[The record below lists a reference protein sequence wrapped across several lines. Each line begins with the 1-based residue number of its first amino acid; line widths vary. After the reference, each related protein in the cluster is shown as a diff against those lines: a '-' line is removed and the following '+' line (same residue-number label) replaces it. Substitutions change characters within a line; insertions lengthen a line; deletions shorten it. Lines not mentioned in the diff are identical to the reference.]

1 MNRCGAAALLCAM
14 LISSNAFGRQQSA
27 PAPLSGSSTPV
38 GKTPSPD
45 FSAEPF
51 IIEKYSLAARFE
63 NDGTGE
69 RTLSSRVKVQ
79 NDAGVQ
85 QLAELIFG
93 YNSASEK
100 IDVHF
105 VRVLHPDGAT
115 VTAKP
120 DAIKEMVAPVERDAP
135 AYTDYKEV
143 HITVPA
149 LHPGDAIEYE
159 IATHLVTPEAP
170 GQFWFEQNFLDRAI
184 VLDEQLEV
192 NVPQSR
198 AVLIQSADFS
208 NVTAEEIRKA
218 RLAPA
223 STAQIDQQNSPFSS
237 KTENGRTIYRWKH
250 KNFTIPNDDPAA
262 GKLPAPK
269 IPDIQFTT
277 FRNWNEVAQWYA
289 ALAKGRSTPTP
300 EIRAK
305 AQELAVG
312 RTTSLDKMQALYS
325 YVAKNIRYVSLSFG
339 LGGYQP
345 HTASEVFKNQYG
357 DGQDKYVLLSAL
369 LQSVD
374 IPSDPVLIPLL
385 RPLDPAIPSPAQ
397 FDHLITAAHN
407 GPDLIWMDSTAEVA
421 PFRLLIPAL
430 RHKSALLIQSD
441 GAGKIVETPVDPPFL
456 STQHVEIDAQV
467 SDLGKLTA
475 KLRYFLRGDN
485 EVALRLAFHRTP
497 QNEWAQLGQ
506 TIAALDGIRG
516 NVTSVKPSDPTDTE
530 KPFELDLDY
539 EQPGYLDWA
548 RKKTKVPVPLLSLGM
563 PRPPD
568 NPADPIHLGS
578 PLDITTSLKLTLP
591 ANFSAQTPVG
601 VSVARDYA
609 EFKSVYGFENHV
621 FTAERILNFKMR
633 ELPATRAGDYD
644 AFSRAVESDEN
655 QSFIVENSSTSLPGI
670 PATAKPDDLIEAGAA
685 ALNSGNPR
693 EAIPLLK
700 RAVELDPKTKQGF
713 NDLGLAYLR
722 TRQFTEAEAAFHSQ
736 LGVNPSDE
744 HAYNYLG
751 LTLQQQKRFPEA
763 EAAFRRQLDI
773 NPLDPV
779 THAALGALFLEQ
791 HKYSE
796 AVPELD
802 KAAVLTPQ
810 SAELQ
815 VSLGRAL
822 LNSGRKEEALKAFQ
836 KGIDLGHS
844 SPVIW
849 NSVAYNLADANIELD
864 RAQQYAESAIS
875 AIDANLRNLQL
886 AHLSLDDLNQV
897 ANIGVYW
904 DTLGWVHF
912 KKGDLDFA
920 EAFVRAAWRLNQ
932 QGEAGDHLARIY
944 EKHGQ
949 KQDAIRL
956 YAEAIAAPHA
966 DPESRA
972 RLTLLLGE
980 NIKIDELVDR
990 ARPRL
995 LQSRTFDAGKLLNQK
1010 AEADFFILLAPGTK
1024 SAKVE
1029 AVKFISGSPDLRPFA
1044 ENLRTIDFGPVFP
1057 DAAPS
1062 KIVRRGTLACST
1074 AGACTFTLAL
1084 PEAVR
1089 TVN

>member
-1 MNRCGAAALLCAM
+1 MNRCAAALLCAI
-14 LISSNAFGRQQSA
+14 LVSPIVLARQQFT
-27 PAPLSGSSTPV
+27 PAQTSDRSSTHTS
-38 GKTPSPD
+38 KTTSPD

-51 IIEKYSLAARFE
+51 IIEKYFLAARFE

-79 NDAGVQ
+79 NDDGVQ
-85 QLAELIFG
+85 QLTELIFG

-100 IDVHF
+100 IDVHY
-105 VRVLHPDGAT
+105 VRVLHPDGTAA
-115 VTAKP
+115 TAKP
-120 DAIKEMVAPVERDAP
+120 DAVKEMTAPVERDAP
-135 AYTDYKEV
+135 AYTDYKEL

-149 LHPGDAIEYE
+149 LHPGDTIEYE
-159 IATHLVTPEAP
+159 IATHIVTPLAAN
-170 GQFWFEQNFLDRAI
+170 QFWFEQNFLDRAI

-192 NVPQSR
+192 NVPQGR

-208 NVTAEEIRKA
+208 NVTGEEIRKV
-218 RLAPA
+218 RLA
-223 STAQIDQQNSPFSS
+223 STGSAQIDQQNNPFSS

-250 KNFTIPNDDPAA
+250 KNLTIPNDDPSA
-262 GKLPAPK
+262 GKLPPPK
-269 IPDIQFTT
+269 IHDIQFTT
-277 FRNWNEVAQWYA
+277 FKSWNEVAQWYA
-289 ALAKGRSTPTP
+289 GLANGRAAPTP

-305 AQELAVG
+305 AQELVNG
-312 RTTSLDKMQALYS
+312 RATNLDKMQALYS
-325 YVAKNIRYVSLSFG
+325 YVAKTIRYVSLSFG
-339 LGGYQP
+339 LGRSQP
-345 HTASEVFKNQYG
+345 NTAAEVFKNQYG
-357 DGQDKYVLLSAL
+357 DCKDKDVLLSAL

-385 RPLDPAIPSPAQ
+385 RPLDTAIPSPAQ
-397 FDHLITAAHN
+397 FDHLITAAHD
-407 GPDLIWMDSTAEVA
+407 GPELVWMDSTAEVA

-430 RHKSALLIQSD
+430 RRKSALLIQSD
-441 GAGKIVETPVDPPFL
+441 GDGKIVETPADPPFL

-497 QNEWAQLGQ
+497 PDEWPQLGQ

-530 KPFELDLDY
+530 NPFELDLDY
-539 EQPGYLDWA
+539 EQPSYLDWA
-548 RKKTKVPVPLLSLGM
+548 KKKTKVPVPLLSLGM
-563 PRPPD
+563 PHSPD

-578 PLDITTSLKLTLP
+578 PLNITTSLKLTLP
-591 ANFSAQTPVG
+591 ANFIAQTPVG

-609 EFKSVYGFENHV
+609 AFKSFYGFENHI

-633 ELPATRAGDYD
+633 ELPASRAGDYD

-655 QSFIVENSSTSLPGI
+655 QFFIVENNSTSLPEI
-670 PATAKPDDLIEAGAA
+670 PATAKADDLIEAGAA

-693 EAIPLLK
+693 EAIPLLQ
-700 RAVELDPKTKQGF
+700 RAVEIDPKTKLGF

-722 TRQFTEAEAAFHSQ
+722 TRQFPEAEAAFHRQ
-736 LGVNPSDE
+736 LEVSPSDE
-744 HAYNYLG
+744 HADNYLG
-751 LTLQQQKRFPEA
+751 LTLQQEQKFLEA
-763 EAAFRRQLDI
+763 EAAFRKQLDI

-802 KAAVLTPQ
+802 KAAVLSPQ

-815 VSLGRAL
+815 ISLGRAL
-822 LNSGRKEEALKAFQ
+822 LNNGQKERALEAFQ
-836 KGIDLGHS
+836 KSIDLGHS

-849 NSVAYNLADANIELD
+849 NNIAYDLAGANIELD

-875 AIDANLRNLQL
+875 AIDAHLRNIQF

-897 ANIGVYW
+897 VNIGVYW

-912 KKGDLDFA
+912 KKGDLDKA
-920 EAFVRAAWRLNQ
+920 ERFVRAAWLLNQ

-944 EKHGQ
+944 EKRGE
-949 KQDAIRL
+949 KQEAIRL
-956 YAEAIAAPHA
+956 YAEAIAAPQA
-966 DPESRA
+966 DPETRA

-980 NIKIDELVDR
+980 NTKIDELVER

-995 LQSRTFDAGKLLNQK
+995 PKSRTFDAGKLLAAK

-1024 SAKVE
+1024 SAKIE

-1044 ENLRTIDFGPVFP
+1044 ENLRNIDFGAVFP

-1062 KIVRRGTLACST
+1062 KIVRRGTLACT
-1074 AGACTFTLAL
+1074 AAGTCTFTLAL
-1084 PEAVR
+1084 PETVR
-1089 TVN
+1089 SLN

>member
-1 MNRCGAAALLCAM
+1 MNRCATALLCAL
-14 LISSNAFGRQQSA
+14 LISSSVLARPQATPS
-27 PAPLSGSSTPV
+27 PASGPSTPL
-38 GKTPSPD
+38 GKSAAPD

-79 NDAGVQ
+79 NDAGAQ

-105 VRVLHPDGAT
+105 VRVLHPDGT
-115 VTAKP
+115 SVTAKP
-120 DAIKEMVAPVERDAP
+120 ESVKEMVASIESDAP
-135 AYTDYKEV
+135 AYTAYKEL
-143 HITVPA
+143 HITVPT
-149 LHPGDAIEYE
+149 LHPGDTIEYE
-159 IATHLVTPEAP
+159 IATHLVTPADP

-192 NVPQSR
+192 NVPQGR
-198 AVLIQSADFS
+198 AILIQSADFS

-218 RLAPA
+218 RLAA
-223 STAQIDQQNSPFSS
+223 VSTPRIDHQNTFSS
-237 KTENGRTIYRWKH
+237 KTENGRTVYRWKH
-250 KNFTIPNDDPAA
+250 KNLTIPNDDPAA

-277 FRNWNEVAQWYA
+277 FKNWNEVAQWYA
-289 ALAKGRSTPTP
+289 ALSKGRATPTP

-305 AQELAVG
+305 AQELISG
-312 RTTSLDKMQALYS
+312 RTTNLGKMQALYA

-345 HTASEVFKNQYG
+345 HTAAEVFKNQYG
-357 DGQDKYVLLSAL
+357 DGNDKYVLLSAL
-369 LQSVD
+369 LQSLD
-374 IPSDPVLIPLL
+374 IPCDPVLIPLL
-385 RPLDPAIPSPAQ
+385 RPLDPLIPSPAQ
-397 FDHLITAAHN
+397 FDHLITVVHN
-407 GPDLIWMDSTAEVA
+407 GADLIWMDSTAEVA

-441 GAGKIVETPVDPPFL
+441 GDGKIVETPADPPFL

-475 KLRYFLRGDN
+475 RLRYFLRGDN
-485 EVALRLAFHRTP
+485 EVALRLAFRRTP
-497 QNEWAQLGQ
+497 QNEWPQLGQ

-516 NVTSVKPSDPTDTE
+516 NVASVKPSDPTDTE

-548 RKKTKVPVPLLSLGM
+548 KKKTKVPVPLLSLGM

-591 ANFSAQTPVG
+591 PNFTAQTPVG
-601 VSVARDYA
+601 VSVVRDYA
-609 EFKSVYGFENHV
+609 EFKSVYGFESHV
-621 FTAERILNFKMR
+621 FTAERVLNFKMR
-633 ELPATRAGDYD
+633 ELPATRAADYD

-655 QSFIVENSSTSLPGI
+655 QSFIVENNSPSLPGI

-713 NDLGLAYLR
+713 NDLGLAYLG

-751 LTLQQQKRFPEA
+751 LTLQQQQKFTEA
-763 EAAFRRQLDI
+763 EAAFRQQLEI

-810 SAELQ
+810 SADLQ
-815 VSLGRAL
+815 ISLGRAL
-822 LNSGRKEEALKAFQ
+822 LNNDQKDEALKAFQ

-844 SPVIW
+844 SPAIW
-849 NSVAYNLADANIELD
+849 NSVAYNLADANIALD

-875 AIDANLRNLQL
+875 ATDANLRNLQL
-886 AHLSLDDLNQV
+886 AHFSLDDLNQV
-897 ANIGVYW
+897 ANVGFYW

-912 KKGDLDFA
+912 KKGDLDIA
-920 EAFVRAAWRLNQ
+920 ERFVRAAWLLNQ

-944 EKHGQ
+944 EKRGQ

-966 DPESRA
+966 DPETRA

-980 NIKIDELVDR
+980 NTKIDELVDR

-995 LQSRTFDAGKLLNQK
+995 LKSRTFDAGKLLNEK

-1024 SAKVE
+1024 PAKVE
-1029 AVKFISGSPDLRPFA
+1029 AVKFISGSPDLRSFA
-1044 ENLRTIDFGPVFP
+1044 ENLRTLDFGPVFP
-1057 DAAPS
+1057 DATAS
-1062 KIVRRGTLACST
+1062 KIVRRGTLACTT
-1074 AGACTFTLAL
+1074 AGACTFTLAP
-1084 PEAVR
+1084 PETVR
-1089 TVN
+1089 TLN